1 MGFIFNEVIMETVDE
16 LMKII
21 DDSIDDEY
29 WIAKNTKRC
38 LLNQYWDLENVP
50 GYVVE
55 IYDRDNE
62 KDHLF
67 IADKPR
73 SYLHKFT
80 TELDSFHLPTCVW
93 LTRWS
98 DKKLEVDMEIGFF
111 I

>member
-1 MGFIFNEVIMETVDE
+1 M
-16 LMKII
+16 LKHQ
-21 DDSIDDEY
+21 DEY
-29 WIAKNTKRC
+29 LE
-38 LLNQYWDLENVP
+38 LLNEKFKVEGKPRRVHYSYGKIPDS
-50 GYVVE
+50 GIAVE
-55 IYDRDNE
+55 IKNFDSGCVV
-62 KDHLF
+62 F

-98 DKKLEVDMEIGFF
+98 DKELEVDMEIGFF

>member
-1 MGFIFNEVIMETVDE
+1 M
-16 LMKII
+16 LKHQ
-21 DDSIDDEY
+21 DEY
-29 WIAKNTKRC
+29 LE
-38 LLNQYWDLENVP
+38 LLNEKFRVVGKPRRVHYSYGKIPDS
-50 GYVVE
+50 GIAVE
-55 IYDRDNE
+55 IKNFGSGCVV
-62 KDHLF
+62 F

-98 DKKLEVDMEIGFF
+98 DKELEVDMEIGFF